1 MASEDTTGA
10 EGIAAEAMTEASVD
24 IAVEIVELVASS
36 VHAYEGRPAD
46 GPRPDPEDP
55 RRDRIEVRAGLG
67 VVDDRYFNHPAH
79 RRAAVTLLSAEALEA
94 VAAGLG
100 VPRFDPVLARRTVV
114 LRGAAVD
121 ALAGTGAEFTLDS
134 GDGPVRFRAHRAAHP
149 CRWMDV
155 VLAPGTFKAL
165 RGRGG
170 VRCEA
175 VSDGVLRRG
184 PATLSVPTEL
194 AEAVARP

>member
-1 MASEDTTGA
+1 VQEETAEDAGA
-10 EGIAAEAMTEASVD
+10 ARRIP
-24 IAVEIVELVASS
+24 VEIVALVASP

-55 RRDRIEVRAGLG
+55 RKDRIEVRSGLG
-67 VVDDRYFNHPAH
+67 VVGDRYFDHPAH
-79 RRAAVTLLSAEALEA
+79 RRASVTLLSAEALDG

-100 VPRFDPVLARRTVV
+100 VPPFDPVLARRTVV

-121 ALAGTGAEFTLDS
+121 ALAGSGAEFALDS

-155 VLAPGTFKAL
+155 VLAPGAFKAL

-170 VRCEA
+170 VRCEPL
-175 VSDGVLRRG
+175 SDGVLRRG
-184 PATLSVPTEL
+184 PAVLIVPVEPAT
-194 AEAVARP
+194 AIAPARQR

>member
-1 MASEDTTGA
+1 MQEIAAQDATGA
-10 EGIAAEAMTEASVD
+10 PVG
-24 IAVEIVELVASS
+24 IAVEIVELVASP

-67 VVDDRYFNHPAH
+67 VVGDRYFNHAAH

-94 VAAGLG
+94 VATDLG
-100 VPRFDPVLARRTVV
+100 VPPFDPVLARRTVV

-121 ALAGTGAEFTLDS
+121 ALAGSGTEFTLDS
-134 GDGPVRFRAHRAAHP
+134 GEGPVRLRAHRAAHP

-155 VLAPGTFKAL
+155 VLAPGAFTAL

-170 VRCEA
+170 VRCEPL
-175 VSDGVLRRG
+175 SDGVLQRG
-184 PATLSVPTEL
+184 SATLTVPAEL
-194 AEAVARP
+194 AAVVARQEL